1 MIKKRRGEKCF
12 APTFPIWMFFLPI
25 IWHHANLGQNWGIC
39 ESQLRYKLKS
49 DKLLYKA
56 TALDESAN
64 SSAEQP
70 VNAVGSQSS
79 ETKDIEEL
87 GERQT
92 LSRSFLDKMNS
103 RERRN
108 D

>member
-12 APTFPIWMFFLPI
+12 APTFPIRMFFLPI
-25 IWHHANLGQNWGIC
+25 IWHHANSGQNWGIC

-79 ETKDIEEL
+79 ETKGSEESVESKL
-87 GERQT
+87 
-92 LSRSFLDKMNS
+92 
-103 RERRN
+103 
-108 D
+108 